1 LKKTFVNLCT
11 SAFFHNKEKT
21 IRPEHLN
28 LDSMNSKEKE
38 EVIFRM
44 KKNLENLSELPLHN
58 ESFFSSIQKA
68 NPLQTQF
75 NIWKRNLFVPLHD

>member
-1 LKKTFVNLCT
+1 
-11 SAFFHNKEKT
+11 
-21 IRPEHLN
+21 
-28 LDSMNSKEKE
+28 MNSKEKE